1 MPGGRPKSLD
11 AADVRDLIVTVRMNQ
26 AEYRQLQA
34 RAMRAGQS
42 IGEFMRALVAGG
54 QLEGEWPGW
63 GESLA
68 EVEEPVDRAIAERFG
83 GGPGSGLLAEP
94 GSGRLWLRQ
103 DPAAAG
109 RRSGAKRS

>member
-1 MPGGRPKSLD
+1 LD

-34 RAMRAGQS
+34 RAMRAGKS

-54 QLEGEWPGW
+54 QLEGERPGW

-68 EVEEPVDRAIAERFG
+68 EVVNPVERGIVEPVECAIGESGER
-83 GGPGSGLLAEP
+83 SVWAEP
-94 GSGRLWLRQ
+94 GSGRLWARQ